1 MKRYIKATS
10 QGRRVRYV
18 KADDTTQTYGL
29 PYDQLTLQDYAEYE
43 LGIDAEDAA
52 DLFGTTEDNI
62 RYVYIPADDAAAWI
76 GVEFVDG
83 NYGVF
88 KNDGSDEKF
97 YTKDRSKMLRYASIP
112 DDIY

>member
-1 MKRYIKATS
+1 MKRYVKATS
-10 QGRRVRYV
+10 QDRRVPYI
-18 KADDTTQTYGL
+18 KSDDNIQTYDL
-29 PYDQLTLQDYAEYE
+29 PYDQLTLQDYAAYE

-83 NYGVF
+83 TYGVF

-97 YTKDRSKMLRYASIP
+97 YTKDRSKMLRYASIS
-112 DDIY
+112 DDVY